1 MKFKGH
7 KEINQNHQKKAPI
20 YYKQM
25 INFRNATYH
34 LLEWHMRKENV
45 PADTSILQII
55 YNFYL
60 LLNPVITNVARMSS
74 IQSLAS
80 KENEENTL
88 QRGPSSTFRS
98 KQNKALLYL
107 HLKVF
112 LVASLIERLSR
123 EAESVVVPNASATS
137 KTGNFPIAIRH
148 RAKLFIRATFLE
160 P

>member
-1 MKFKGH
+1 
-7 KEINQNHQKKAPI
+7 
-20 YYKQM
+20 
-25 INFRNATYH
+25 
-34 LLEWHMRKENV
+34 
-45 PADTSILQII
+45 
-55 YNFYL
+55 
-60 LLNPVITNVARMSS
+60 MSS

-88 QRGPSSTFRS
+88 QRGQASTFGS
-98 KQNKALLYL
+98 HQNIALLNL

-112 LVASLIERLSR
+112 LVASLIERRSR

-148 RAKLFIRATFLE
+148 KAKLFVRAMFLQ